1 MRSIAAA
8 APPLHHGYCHGM
20 DVMPKAAPAC
30 IGCTTSS
37 PSCSQFNYSVSTRAQ
52 PIVVL
57 GSCSGRSLWS
67 RRGGRRWRSEIFA
80 VTQQREECV
89 GGSRKSRGA
98 QGLGSAWL
106 CGELGQ
112 EKLGHLDRLDA
123 GESSLL
129 NSGHERRGRG
139 LRRTGYG
146 KLREESRRRCQV
158 APKAMLQWN
167 RRPELAG
174 EIPRVVVITSGKG
187 GVGKTTTTA
196 NLGMCLARLNFKVVA
211 IDADV
216 GLRNLDLL
224 LGLENRVNYTAME
237 VLNGEC
243 RLDQALIRDK
253 RWTNFELLCINKPR
267 YKMPL
272 GFGGKALTW
281 LVDALKKRPEGQPH
295 FILIDCPAGIDA
307 GFITAITPA
316 HEAILV
322 TTPDITSLRD
332 ADRVTGLLECDG
344 IKDIKM
350 VVNRVRSDM
359 IKGEDMMSVLDV
371 QEMLG
376 LPLLGV
382 IPEDSE
388 VIKSTNRGYP
398 LVLKNPPTL
407 AGLALEQVAWR
418 LVEQDS
424 MKAVLIE
431 ESPQKRSFLP
441 FMGGKG

>member
-1 MRSIAAA
+1 MRLAAGPSA
-8 APPLHHGYCHGM
+8 ALQQQQGYFSNG
-20 DVMPKAAPAC
+20 VERPWTGALA
-30 IGCTTSS
+30 TSARA
-37 PSCSQFNYSVSTRAQ
+37 STA
-52 PIVVL
+52 
-57 GSCSGRSLWS
+57 SCSGMSRAAQVSSISRAPGSRS
-67 RRGGRRWRSEIFA
+67 GRRTSNVAGLGCDWSGGELSLGHI
-80 VTQQREECV
+80 VGEGLQRLKERQL
-89 GGSRKSRGA
+89 GSRGKRCKGVA
-98 QGLGSAWL
+98 Q
-106 CGELGQ
+106 
-112 EKLGHLDRLDA
+112 
-123 GESSLL
+123 
-129 NSGHERRGRG
+129 
-139 LRRTGYG
+139 
-146 KLREESRRRCQV
+146 
-158 APKAMLQWN
+158 AMLQWN

-174 EIPRVVVITSGKG
+174 EVPRVVVITSGKG

-316 HEAILV
+316 QEAILV

-407 AGLALEQVAWR
+407 AGLALEQMAWR
-418 LVEQDS
+418 LVEKDS

-431 ESPQKRSFLP
+431 EAPQKRSFLP

>member
-1 MRSIAAA
+1 MAA
-8 APPLHHGYCHGM
+8 LLSYS
-20 DVMPKAAPAC
+20 
-30 IGCTTSS
+30 SS
-37 PSCSQFNYSVSTRAQ
+37 PSLPCISSFAPRWFLGNLYRPPLSCNACYHPFPLAHSRLDCVSLNQSLYISSA
-52 PIVVL
+52 
-57 GSCSGRSLWS
+57 SCCTVTKATIYTYQCHSLS
-67 RRGGRRWRSEIFA
+67 FDASEEDRNNGM
-80 VTQQREECV
+80 QDRKP
-89 GGSRKSRGA
+89 GSRFFGASEVHNRKMTTGIGFQILWRNGTDFCKFAYGFRCSYLSSSRA
-98 QGLGSAWL
+98 
-106 CGELGQ
+106 
-112 EKLGHLDRLDA
+112 KIMVI
-123 GESSLL
+123 
-129 NSGHERRGRG
+129 SG
-139 LRRTGYG
+139 
-146 KLREESRRRCQV
+146 V
-158 APKAMLQWN
+158 LQWN
-167 RRPELAG
+167 KRPNLAG
-174 EIPRVVVITSGKG
+174 ETPRVVVITSGKG
-187 GVGKTTTTA
+187 GVGKTTMTA
-196 NLGMCLARLNFKVVA
+196 NFGLCLARLEFKIIA

-253 RWTNFELLCINKPR
+253 RWTNFELLCISKPR

-281 LVDALKKRPEGQPH
+281 LVDALKKMPTGSPD

-316 HEAILV
+316 NEAILV

-350 VVNRVRSDM
+350 IVNRVRSDM

-388 VIKSTNRGYP
+388 VIRSTNRGYP
-398 LVLKNPPTL
+398 LVLNKPPTL
-407 AGLALEQVAWR
+407 AGLAFEQAAWR

-424 MKAVLIE
+424 MKAVLVE
-431 ESPQKRSFLP
+431 EAPPKKGFLN
-441 FMGGKG
+441 FLG

>member
-1 MRSIAAA
+1 MAVTWEF
-8 APPLHHGYCHGM
+8 APNTYSWHTQSRGSSHTCKLQHQCTAVSAIQSGANSTGRIWKNLALDSENVWGM
-20 DVMPKAAPAC
+20 
-30 IGCTTSS
+30 
-37 PSCSQFNYSVSTRAQ
+37 STRFTKLACKWYW
-52 PIVVL
+52 PYWR
-57 GSCSGRSLWS
+57 GSKS
-67 RRGGRRWRSEIFA
+67 RII
-80 VTQQREECV
+80 
-89 GGSRKSRGA
+89 GSRA
-98 QGLGSAWL
+98 
-106 CGELGQ
+106 
-112 EKLGHLDRLDA
+112 
-123 GESSLL
+123 
-129 NSGHERRGRG
+129 
-139 LRRTGYG
+139 
-146 KLREESRRRCQV
+146 V
-158 APKAMLQWN
+158 LQWN
-167 RRPELAG
+167 RRPQLAG
-174 EIPRVVVITSGKG
+174 QVPRVVVITSGKG

-196 NLGMCLARLNFKVVA
+196 NIGLCLARLEFKVVA

-237 VLNGEC
+237 VLNGDC

-281 LVDALKKRPEGQPH
+281 LVDALKKRPEGSPD

-316 HEAILV
+316 NEAVLV

-350 VVNRVRSDM
+350 IVNRVRSDM

-382 IPEDSE
+382 IPEDAE
-388 VIKSTNRGYP
+388 VIRSTNRGYP
-398 LVLKNPPTL
+398 LVLNKPPTL
-407 AGLALEQVAWR
+407 AGLALEQAAWR

-424 MKAVLIE
+424 MKAVLVE
-431 ESPQKRSFLP
+431 EAPARKGFLP
-441 FMGGKG
+441 FMG

>member
-1 MRSIAAA
+1 MWSIAS
-8 APPLHHGYCHGM
+8 PTCPNLVSGGTTSRHTSPLPSSSSVEVVALCRSFSRCCGGQSGNSGWGK
-20 DVMPKAAPAC
+20 DPRWQRDFSA
-30 IGCTTSS
+30 GTTSS
-37 PSCSQFNYSVSTRAQ
+37 GLAAQ
-52 PIVVL
+52 L
-57 GSCSGRSLWS
+57 EQGR
-67 RRGGRRWRSEIFA
+67 
-80 VTQQREECV
+80 
-89 GGSRKSRGA
+89 
-98 QGLGSAWL
+98 L
-106 CGELGQ
+106 CGEVGEGLFGRTGHSGLKQQQQRLGNF
-112 EKLGHLDRLDA
+112 GHRERRGRWLRR
-123 GESSLL
+123 
-129 NSGHERRGRG
+129 SGHERTSSGSS
-139 LRRTGYG
+139 
-146 KLREESRRRCQV
+146 SRLFFSPQ
-158 APKAMLQWN
+158 AILQWN
-167 RRPELAG
+167 RRPVYSG
-174 EIPRVVVITSGKG
+174 TPPRVVVITSGKG

-281 LVDALKKRPEGQPH
+281 LVDALKKRPEGCPD

-316 HEAILV
+316 NEAVLV

-398 LVLKNPPTL
+398 LVLKKPPTL
-407 AGLALEQVAWR
+407 AGLALEQAAWR

-431 ESPQKRSFLP
+431 EAPPKKSFLS
-441 FMGGKG
+441 FLGGRE

>member
-1 MRSIAAA
+1 MWAATS
-8 APPLHHGYCHGM
+8 G
-20 DVMPKAAPAC
+20 
-30 IGCTTSS
+30 SS
-37 PSCSQFNYSVSTRAQ
+37 PCCPVALESRTRTGPHSSSSSST
-52 PIVVL
+52 
-57 GSCSGRSLWS
+57 SYH
-67 RRGGRRWRSEIFA
+67 
-80 VTQQREECV
+80 CV
-89 GGSRKSRGA
+89 GRDDQRRHREVFIMNQQFWKCVKRRAGRDMATRC
-98 QGLGSAWL
+98 LGSAWL
-106 CGELGQ
+106 SGGQLVQGSVGYCVVGDGIECLQSEGHCRQGNRMARLGNQ
-112 EKLGHLDRLDA
+112 VLRDNKK
-123 GESSLL
+123 
-129 NSGHERRGRG
+129 RGKRAN
-139 LRRTGYG
+139 
-146 KLREESRRRCQV
+146 V
-158 APKAMLQWN
+158 VPHAILQWN

-174 EIPRVVVITSGKG
+174 ELPRVVVITSGKG

-224 LGLENRVNYTAME
+224 LGLENQVKYTAME

-281 LVDALKKRPEGQPH
+281 LVDALKKRPEGMPH

-316 HEAILV
+316 NEAILV

-407 AGLALEQVAWR
+407 AGLALEQIAWR

-431 ESPQKRSFLP
+431 EAPKKRSFLP
-441 FMGGKG
+441 FMGSGR